1 MKKPEAYAMVE
12 ILGAANAVQVVDQ
25 MVKCATLDMRAWET
39 TCGGHATVIL
49 AGDVSACKAAS
60 RTPASASCRAKQS
73 APRRSRFS
81 AMTERR
87 KRDRTSGVALSKTC
101 TLPSGVAGCRPRLRF
116 VPAFGAV

>member
-49 AGDVSACKAAS
+49 AGDVSSCKAAVDS
-60 RTPASASCRAKQS
+60 IRENPPCPITGACVISGPSDELYNIVEKQAAKLN
-73 APRRSRFS
+73 
-81 AMTERR
+81 
-87 KRDRTSGVALSKTC
+87 K
-101 TLPSGVAGCRPRLRF
+101 
-116 VPAFGAV
+116 

>member
-49 AGDVSACKAAS
+49 AGDVSACKAAVDS
-60 RTPASASCRAKQS
+60 IRENPPCEVCGACVI
-73 APRRSRFS
+73 
-81 AMTERR
+81 
-87 KRDRTSGVALSKTC
+87 SG
-101 TLPSGVAGCRPRLRF
+101 PSDELIRL
-116 VPAFGAV
+116 VEELKIKLK